1 MSAAIAR
8 PLSYRVGAVAYK
20 AQVVTIWEAFR
31 RWFRERDFP
40 LEYVLFS
47 TYDEQ
52 VAALRGGWIDVAWN
66 TNLAYVA
73 TVNATNGRCRAIAMR
88 DTDRNWTSHLIV
100 PADSVA
106 VGLGLEGMRGRRVGF
121 GDSDSPQAWILPAY
135 AMRSAGFDPLVDIL
149 GERLDQDVG
158 KHGDTGGAEFA
169 QLERLRAGE
178 LDGCVVSD
186 PTWTGVREAGADAG
200 LVIAWTSPPF
210 HHCNFT
216 TLLESSADHDG
227 FVRLLMSMNED
238 DPQIRE
244 PMRLEYVHRW
254 VEPDVS
260 GYVDLLEAVRQVTDG
275 AVVGRST
282 VVSGPPLSSASA

>member
-1 MSAAIAR
+1 MSIVGAPPR
-8 PLSYRVGAVAYK
+8 PYRVGAVAYK

-31 RWFRERDFP
+31 GWFRERDFP

-52 VAALRGGWIDVAWN
+52 VHALQAGWIDVAWN

-73 TVNATNGRCRAIAMR
+73 TVRATNGDCRAIAMR

-100 PADSVA
+100 PSDSVA
-106 VGLGLEGMRGRRVGF
+106 IGLGLEGLRGRRVGF

-135 AMRSAGFDPLVDIL
+135 AMRRAGFDPLVDFR
-149 GERLDQDVG
+149 GERLDQDIG

-169 QLERLRAGE
+169 QLERLRAGA

-186 PTWTGVREAGADAG
+186 PTWAAVREAGADAG
-200 LVIAWTSPPF
+200 LAIAWTSPPF

-216 TLLESSADHDG
+216 ALLASSADHDG
-227 FVRLLMSMNED
+227 FVRLLMSMSED

-254 VEPDVS
+254 VAPDLS
-260 GYVDLLEAVRQVTDG
+260 GYGDLLDAV
-275 AVVGRST
+275 
-282 VVSGPPLSSASA
+282 PLIATARRPNKQPSCL

>member
-1 MSAAIAR
+1 MSVGAAR
-8 PLSYRVGAVAYK
+8 PLAYRVGAVAYK

-31 RWFRERDFP
+31 RWFHEREFP

-52 VAALRGGWIDVAWN
+52 VAALQAGWIDVAWN

-73 TVNATNGRCRAIAMR
+73 TVRATGGRCRAIAMR

-100 PADSVA
+100 PADSA
-106 VGLGLEGMRGRRVGF
+106 AIGLGLEGLRDRRVGF

-135 AMRSAGFDPLVDIL
+135 AMRRAGFDPLIDFR

-158 KHGDTGGAEFA
+158 KHGDTGGAEFV
-169 QLERLRAGE
+169 QLERLRVGE
-178 LDGCVVSD
+178 IDGCVVSD
-186 PTWTGVREAGADAG
+186 PTWTAVRDAGADAG
-200 LVIAWTSPPF
+200 LAIAWSSPPF

-216 TLLESSADHDG
+216 TLEESRADHDG
-227 FVRLLMSMNED
+227 FVRLLISMSED

-254 VEPDVS
+254 VAPDVS
-260 GYVDLLEAVRQVTDG
+260 GYVDLLEAVRLNAEESMADQP
-275 AVVGRST
+275 AVMPGSR
-282 VVSGPPLSSASA
+282 

>member
-1 MSAAIAR
+1 
-8 PLSYRVGAVAYK
+8 VAYK

-47 TYDEQ
+47 TYEEQ
-52 VAALRGGWIDVAWN
+52 VSALQAGWIDVAWN

-73 TVNATNGRCRAIAMR
+73 TVRATDGRCRAIAMR

-100 PADSVA
+100 KADPARDV
-106 VGLGLEGMRGRRVGF
+106 LGLEGVRGRRVGF

-135 AMRSAGFDPLVDIL
+135 AMDQAGFDPLVDFR
-149 GERLDQDVG
+149 GELLDQDIG
-158 KHGDTGGAEFA
+158 KHGDTGGAEFV

-178 LDGCVVSD
+178 LDACVVSD
-186 PTWTGVREAGADAG
+186 PTWAAVCEAGADAA
-200 LVIAWTSPPF
+200 LAIAWTSPPF

-216 TLLESSADHDG
+216 AVADSTADHDA
-227 FVRLLMSMNED
+227 FVTLLMSMDED

-260 GYVDLLEAVRQVTDG
+260 GYADLMKAVALEADRATRDQALVMPRP
-275 AVVGRST
+275 R
-282 VVSGPPLSSASA
+282 

>member
-1 MSAAIAR
+1 VSVAAAR
-8 PLSYRVGAVAYK
+8 QLAYRVGAVAYK

-31 RWFRERDFP
+31 GWFRERDFP

-52 VAALRGGWIDVAWN
+52 VGALRAGWIDVAWN
-66 TNLAYVA
+66 TNLAYVG
-73 TVNATNGRCRAIAMR
+73 TVIATNGRCRAIAMR

-100 PADSVA
+100 PADSA
-106 VGLGLEGMRGRRVGF
+106 AIGLGLEGLRGRRVGF
-121 GDSDSPQAWILPAY
+121 GDSDSPQAWVLPAY
-135 AMRSAGFDPLVDIL
+135 AMSRAGFDPLVDFR
-149 GERLDQDVG
+149 GERLDQDIG

-186 PTWTGVREAGADAG
+186 PTWTAVREAGADGG
-200 LVIAWTSPPF
+200 LAIAWTSPPF

-216 TLLESSADHDG
+216 ALIDSSADHDG
-227 FVRLLMSMNED
+227 FVRLLMSMDED

-254 VEPDVS
+254 VAPDVS
-260 GYVDLLEAVRQVTDG
+260 GYADLLEAVRLNAD
-275 AVVGRST
+275 RSIDDPAL
-282 VVSGPPLSSASA
+282 VYPRR